1 MKLLKT
7 FLFIGSAVFLSA
19 SEKDF
24 LENPPYAYNGI
35 TIGRT
40 AETERTP
47 DGEGAFEVSVRYGS
61 ADLAWSSQLRNNI
74 PAEKIRG
81 VERGELEFSEDFSG
95 DETIR
100 YTDTATF
107 PMTGK
112 WQKIVWRFRIAK
124 PVVGHYADAPRY
136 ALLNTQA
143 GDKFLLGPVALKVLS
158 RKDFPV
164 PQPEVP
170 AGWRALPESELYIT
184 PGSALDFRRI
194 IDRRPAGSLGRVI
207 VNRAGKLA
215 FEKEPEKEVRFF
227 SVQYFPTMMTKP
239 ELKEYAAAVARQG
252 FNMIRLQGLDHYLNH
267 YTFENVWLKKG
278 VTKPMELPQKAEDVK
293 INDFALDRIFYLLA
307 CLKEEGVY
315 LNLDLQYSFY
325 GYRNGTA
332 TAGYP
337 KDAENAKIQLF
348 INENFRE
355 NYIAGAKKI
364 LNLVNPYT
372 GLALKDDPAVAMLCF
387 YNEQDILLDHRNYGK
402 EFHPAYVRFLKDK
415 YGTPEAMNKAWKTN
429 FPSFEAVS
437 KFGSLPR
444 GDRSAQTAAMTEFA
458 AKMQADMDDFYRR
471 VVAECGW
478 RGLSSNWNMRPYLC
492 SVPARSKLDLVML
505 NSYHAHPEFRGGETV
520 VSQRSS
526 LASGGNSFSHSS
538 TVRLSSANT
547 GTFTGIATVMRK
559 VCSGER
565 ARRFRDGAD

>member
-35 TIGRT
+35 TIGRS

-61 ADLAWSSQLRNNI
+61 ADLAWPSQLRNNI

-81 VERGELEFSEDFSG
+81 VERGELEFWAKGPAGRSMRLGLNSEDFSG

-124 PVVGHYADAPRY
+124 PVVGHYADVPRY
-136 ALLNTQA
+136 GLLNTQA
-143 GDKFLLGPVALKVLS
+143 GDKFLLGPVSLNVLS

-170 AGWRALPESELYIT
+170 AGWRVLPESELYIT

-315 LNLDLQYSFY
+315 VNLDL
-325 GYRNGTA
+325 
-332 TAGYP
+332 
-337 KDAENAKIQLF
+337 L
-348 INENFRE
+348 
-355 NYIAGAKKI
+355 
-364 LNLVNPYT
+364 
-372 GLALKDDPAVAMLCF
+372 
-387 YNEQDILLDHRNYGK
+387 
-402 EFHPAYVRFLKDK
+402 
-415 YGTPEAMNKAWKTN
+415 
-429 FPSFEAVS
+429 
-437 KFGSLPR
+437 
-444 GDRSAQTAAMTEFA
+444 
-458 AKMQADMDDFYRR
+458 
-471 VVAECGW
+471 
-478 RGLSSNWNMRPYLC
+478 
-492 SVPARSKLDLVML
+492 
-505 NSYHAHPEFRGGETV
+505 
-520 VSQRSS
+520 
-526 LASGGNSFSHSS
+526 
-538 TVRLSSANT
+538 
-547 GTFTGIATVMRK
+547 
-559 VCSGER
+559 
-565 ARRFRDGAD
+565 